1 MPEKKAPSRPRK
13 SASSPKSSAKK
24 PRKTRTTTAKPKA
37 PKVVEQAPEPE
48 LPTDEFIGIEVPTA
62 EPQEEQLQRRGL
74 VSALGLFFLEL
85 IKIVALAAITIGIVR
100 YFLIQPF
107 YVKGKSMEPTF
118 YEHEYLI
125 IDKITYR
132 IREWRDQENDVRRG
146 DVVVLRAPNNPK
158 EHYLKR
164 VIGLPGERI
173 KIAENRVIIYNE
185 AHPQGLVLK
194 ETYVESSATGGSQ
207 TLTLGPE
214 QYYVLGD
221 NRGASFDSRRFGPVE
236 RDEIIGRTWFRG
248 WPLTRISTFDS
259 PEYAD

>member
-1 MPEKKAPSRPRK
+1 MHQLVHVFAYMPEKRA
-13 SASSPKSSAKK
+13 AKK
-24 PRKTRTTTAKPKA
+24 PTKKTVRKPTP
-37 PKVVEQAPEPE
+37 PVEME
-48 LPTDEFIGIEVPTA
+48 A
-62 EPQEEQLQRRGL
+62 EQEQNTPSIDPPAQRGSF

-85 IKIVALAAITIGIVR
+85 IKIVALAAVTIGIVR

-132 IREWRDQENDVRRG
+132 LRDWRDKQDVVRG

-158 EHYLKR
+158 EYYLKR
-164 VIGLPGERI
+164 VVGMPGERI

-194 ETYVESSATGGSQ
+194 ELYTQAAETGGAQ
-207 TLTLGPE
+207 TLTLGPD

-221 NRGASFDSRRFGPVE
+221 NRGASFDSRRFGPVD
-236 RDEIIGRTWFRG
+236 RSEIIGRTWFRG
-248 WPLTRISTFDS
+248 WPLTRITTFET
-259 PEYAD
+259 PIY